1 LSSETQDCLGE
12 SDDLNMQW
20 EGAKFLLRVTEE
32 HKLTHNGVDNL
43 CDSIQWL
50 VDRVYHHCSMKL
62 SRMLPDHLS
71 STDREKII
79 EICDPGDIFAGLKSR
94 YLREKYYDAKF
105 NYVVS
110 VSY

>member
-1 LSSETQDCLGE
+1 
-12 SDDLNMQW
+12 MQW
-20 EGAKFLLRVTEE
+20 EGAKFLLHVTEE
-32 HKLTHNGVDNL
+32 HKLTLNG
-43 CDSIQWL
+43 QWL

-94 YLREKYYDAKF
+94 YLRE
-105 NYVVS
+105 S
-110 VSY
+110 IMMLSLTMW